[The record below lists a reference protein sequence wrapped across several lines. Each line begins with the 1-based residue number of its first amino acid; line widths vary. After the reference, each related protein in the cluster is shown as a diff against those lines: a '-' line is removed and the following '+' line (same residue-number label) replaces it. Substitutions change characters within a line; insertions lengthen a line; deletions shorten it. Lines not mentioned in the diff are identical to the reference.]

1 MRDRRQARFRIAH
14 GGGTVSIAGTEIA
27 MPVDEWIA
35 HGKILCHADQ
45 CIVNGL
51 VSMRVQLAEYVADDG
66 GRFAGFGVR
75 SES

>member
-1 MRDRRQARFRIAH
+1 
-14 GGGTVSIAGTEIA
+14 